1 VSVGLLG
8 DVGAKVRRLRMDR
21 GLSPAQ
27 LGWRVGM
34 TGRMVAAVEEGRHA
48 LLSLQDVERIADALG
63 VATWDLLDSGPPKQ
77 G

>member
-1 VSVGLLG
+1 VEGLVDRSDPGRLVLSVTFRS
-8 DVGAKVRRLRMDR
+8 DVPQGP
-21 GLSPAQ
+21 SPAQ

-63 VATWDLLDSGPPKQ
+63 VATWDLLDS
-77 G
+77 